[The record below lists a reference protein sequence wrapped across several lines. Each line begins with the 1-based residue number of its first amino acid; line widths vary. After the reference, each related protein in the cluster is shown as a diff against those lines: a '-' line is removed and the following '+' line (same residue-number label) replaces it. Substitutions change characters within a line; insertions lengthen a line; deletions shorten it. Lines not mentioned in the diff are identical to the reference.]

1 MLAHSRKKEVMKEE
15 IKYDKSDESYEKAL
29 IDKDRNKVALTWLNQ
44 NSTLD
49 RWRHDRMYDHLK
61 PIIDFNNKKSWLTVG
76 DGRYG
81 TDANALFR
89 LGATK
94 VMCTDI
100 SDKLL
105 KIGNEKGF
113 IKDYSAQNAENLTFD
128 NDQFDFTLCKEAYHH
143 FPRPH
148 IALHE
153 MLRVSKLGVI
163 LIEPLDRQFKPRF
176 INRFAPIIKKFLGK
190 PYNND
195 GHSFEPVGN
204 YVFSISEREL
214 EKVQLGMHRRH
225 IAYNYINDYYQPGF
239 EFINLDSTEKS
250 DIKVIRK
257 AQIFIK
263 MKDYLSRFNL
273 LRPGLLCAILFK
285 DEPSS
290 LLIDSL
296 ENSGWRVKTLPRNP
310 YL

>member
-1 MLAHSRKKEVMKEE
+1 MKED
-15 IKYDKSDESYEKAL
+15 IKYDRHEAQWEKA
-29 IDKDRNKVALTWLNQ
+29 ITDEDRKKISLTWIDQ
-44 NSTLD
+44 NLTLD
-49 RWRHDRMYDHLK
+49 RWRHDRMYELLK
-61 PIIDFNNKKSWLTVG
+61 PIIDFDNTFSWLTVG

-100 SDKLL
+100 SDTLL
-105 KIGNEKGF
+105 QIGNEKGF
-113 IKDYSAQNAENLTFD
+113 IKDFSAQNAENLTFI

-163 LIEPLDRQFKPRF
+163 LIEPLDANIETKFLNKAFPL
-176 INRFAPIIKKFLGK
+176 IKQLLGK
-190 PYNND
+190 PANKD

-204 YVFSISEREL
+204 YVFSVSEREL

-225 IAYNYINDYYQPGF
+225 VAYKYMNDYYEAGF
-239 EFINLDSTEKS
+239 EFVQLDSQNKS
-250 DIKVIRK
+250 DIRKIRK
-257 AQIFIK
+257 TKFLINIRNF
-263 MKDYLSRFNL
+263 LSRFNL
-273 LRPGLLCAILFK
+273 VSPGLLIAILFK
-285 DEPSS
+285 EEPSS
-290 LLIDSL
+290 SL
-296 ENSGWRVKTLPRNP
+296 VKSLKNSGWKVKTLPRNP

>member
-1 MLAHSRKKEVMKEE
+1 MKED
-15 IKYDKSDESYEKAL
+15 IKYDRHEAQWEKA
-29 IDKDRNKVALTWLNQ
+29 ITDEDRKKISLTWIDQ
-44 NSTLD
+44 NLTLD
-49 RWRHDRMYDHLK
+49 RWRHDRMYELLK
-61 PIIDFNNKKSWLTVG
+61 PIIDFDNTFSWLTVG

-105 KIGNEKGF
+105 EIGNEKGF
-113 IKDYSAQNAENLTFD
+113 IKDYSSQNAENLTFM
-128 NDQFDFTLCKEAYHH
+128 NSQYDFTLCKEAYHH

-163 LIEPLDRQFKPRF
+163 LIEPLDVKVKPKF
-176 INRFAPIIKKFLGK
+176 LNKFFPIIKQLLGK
-190 PYNND
+190 SVHTD
-195 GHSFEPVGN
+195 GHYFETIGN
-204 YVFSISEREL
+204 YVFTVSEREL

-225 IAYNYINDYYQPGF
+225 IAYMYVNDYYEQGF
-239 EFINLDSTEKS
+239 EFVQLDSQEKS
-250 DIKVIRK
+250 DIRKIRK
-257 AQIFIK
+257 TKLSINLRDF
-263 MKDYLSRFNL
+263 LSRFNL
-273 LRPGLLCAILFK
+273 ISPRLLIAILFK
-285 DEPSS
+285 EEPSS
-290 LLIDSL
+290 SL
-296 ENSGWRVKTLPRNP
+296 VKSLKKSGWQVKTLPRNP